1 MSGDLTARE
10 RIAGAV
16 AGLAAGD
23 ALGAPASLHRTV
35 RDPWVRQMLR
45 SGAEQLDAAQVH
57 RPVVP
62 FVLTD
67 PRAAAIAPTDDTESF
82 ALAVRLLTT
91 APDAGP
97 VERFGA
103 WLAVAG
109 EPEVWLSGAQR
120 SAVLNAREGL
130 LPPATGVDNPASY
143 DDSALPAAIAC
154 GLATV
159 DPATAAGRARDYATM
174 THDGVGLDGA
184 GVVAH
189 LVSALVAGAGV
200 ADAIEAAT
208 SGLDDEG
215 WLGAGI
221 RDARRIATTAP
232 TAFSA
237 IPHLIARFA
246 PRTYSHPGTVTET
259 LPAAIAL
266 LVLTDG
272 EVERGLPLAMTIARH
287 QDSLPAIVGALCG
300 AHRGAALLPGMERL
314 EGVTIPALAGVS
326 LADLTDALVALRSRA

>member
-1 MSGDLTARE
+1 MSGDLSERE
-10 RIAGAV
+10 RIASAIS
-16 AGLAAGD
+16 GLAAGD

-45 SGAEQLDAAQVH
+45 SGAEQLDAAQVL

-67 PRAAAIAPTDDTESF
+67 PRAPAIAPTDDTESF
-82 ALAVRLLTT
+82 ALAVRLLTA
-91 APDAGP
+91 APDASP
-97 VERFGA
+97 TERFAA

-109 EPEVWLSGAQR
+109 EPGVWLSGAQR

-130 LPPATGVDNPASY
+130 LPPATGVDNPVYY

-154 GLATV
+154 GLAIA
-159 DPATAAGRARDYATM
+159 DPAVAAATARDYASM
-174 THDGVGLDGA
+174 THDDVGVDGA

-189 LVSALVAGAGV
+189 LVSALVSGAGI
-200 ADAIEAAT
+200 ADAIDDAT
-208 SGLDDEG
+208 RDLDEEG
-215 WLGAGI
+215 WLGVGI
-221 RDARRIATTAP
+221 AEARHTATTAS

-237 IPHLIARFA
+237 IPDLIARFA

-266 LVLTDG
+266 LVLVDG
-272 EVERGLPLAMTIARH
+272 EFERGLPLAMTIARH

-300 AHRGAALLPGMERL
+300 AYGGAALLPGLERL

-326 LADLTDALVALRSRA
+326 LADLTDALVALRSLA